1 MSYIKNRFTKLV
13 KSNLL
18 ASPWGYYKKLVY
30 LPKNLGMM
38 RNLISHIKKSNNQWE
53 IQTNENHQNG
63 VAGLASQFAS
73 EFGMTQWGRV
83 LGLLHDKGKEQK
95 TFQQHI
101 KKESGYKP
109 DITVEGDY
117 NHAYVGALIAKE
129 LFKSPPYYQFID
141 NILMGHH
148 RGLYDHGDKEE
159 ILKKKIPDDVS
170 VETLSEEL
178 KKEKLNIP
186 PLGSLKDVHHLI
198 RMLYSCLVDADYLDT
213 EHFMLPEQF
222 RLRGGKSTVEELLL
236 KLEVYLSNLKR
247 NVSNTGIN
255 RIRNEV
261 QQYCIDASEDD
272 VDFYSLT
279 VPTGGGKTLSSVL
292 WALRHA
298 NKNGLRRIIIAIP
311 YTSIITQTA
320 ATLRNIFGDENVLE
334 HHSNVNLMDENESS
348 QRLKLAT
355 ENWDYP
361 IVVTTNVQLFE
372 SLFSNKPSDCR
383 KLHNIVNSVLI
394 LDEVQTLPMGF
405 LQPIVDTLDTLKR
418 VFNVSILFT
427 TASQPVLNGRIE
439 GTNPLVGFDA
449 LPQIKEIVP
458 PKADLHERLRRVIL
472 DIDNIPQSYND
483 IAKKMAQH
491 SRVLCIVNTRKDAK
505 EIYSR
510 LPKEGICLHLS
521 RMMCPAHVRET
532 IESIKDAL
540 KSDSNKV
547 IRVVATQLIEAGVDI
562 DFPVV
567 YRQEAGLDSIL
578 QAAGRCNREGRLKL
592 CTTHVF
598 TLQNGLPLGHITQT
612 NNARKNMIGDYD
624 WFSPKAMAEYFR
636 QLHAQIG
643 DFDKP
648 KIKVLLYTPQMQF
661 EEAAN
666 NFQLIDDSTT
676 SIVVNWERKN
686 VHSLIEHL
694 QSEGFSYTLM
704 KEIAQYS
711 VNVRNKDLK
720 ILLEAG
726 VIEEIK
732 EGVLF
737 VRDTDFY
744 DEKIGLI
751 TGNHWLEESL
761 IV

>member
-1 MSYIKNRFTKLV
+1 MSTII
-13 KSNLL
+13 
-18 ASPWGYYKKLVY
+18 
-30 LPKNLGMM
+30 
-38 RNLISHIKKSNNQWE
+38 ISHIKQIGSDWIKQA
-53 IQTNENHQNG
+53 NEDHQKG
-63 VAGLASQFAS
+63 VADFAS
-73 EFGMTQWGRV
+73 KFAGEFGMAEWGHV

-101 KKESGYKP
+101 QKESGYAP
-109 DITVEGDY
+109 DTRVEGDY
-117 NHAYVGALIAKE
+117 SHAYVGALIAKK
-129 LFKSPPYYQFID
+129 LFNSPPYYQVID

-148 RGLYDHGDKEE
+148 RGLYDHRDKEE
-159 ILKKKIPDDVS
+159 ILKKEIPNDVS
-170 VETLSEEL
+170 VELID
-178 KKEKLNIP
+178 EKLNMTS
-186 PLGSLKDVHHLI
+186 LGSPKDVHHFI

-213 EHFMLPEQF
+213 ERFMMPEQSL
-222 RLRGGKSTVEELLL
+222 LRRGKSTIEELLL
-236 KLEVYLSNLKR
+236 KLEAYLDELKR
-247 NVSNTGIN
+247 KAVDTEVNK
-255 RIRNEV
+255 IRNEV
-261 QQYCIDASEDD
+261 QQYCIDTSENN

-298 NKNGLRRIIIAIP
+298 KKNELKRIIIAIP

-320 ATLRNIFGDENVLE
+320 AVLRNIFGDENVLE
-334 HHSNVNLMDENESS
+334 HHSNVNLMDEDEGNENA
-348 QRLKLAT
+348 QKLKLAT

-361 IVVTTNVQLFE
+361 IIVTTNVQLFE
-372 SLFSNKPSDCR
+372 SLFSNKPSVCR

-394 LDEVQTLPMGF
+394 LDEVQTLPMEF
-405 LQPIVDTLDTLKR
+405 LRPIVDTLDTLKR

-427 TASQPVLNGRIE
+427 TASQPVLSGRIE
-439 GTNPLVGFDA
+439 GTNPLVSFDA

-458 PKADLHERLRRVIL
+458 QKANLHERLRRVIL
-472 DIDNIPQSYND
+472 DIDNIPQSYDD
-483 IAKKMAQH
+483 IAKKVAQH
-491 SRVLCIVNTRKDAK
+491 PRVLCIVNTRKDAK

-540 KSDSNKV
+540 KNDSNKV
-547 IRVVATQLIEAGVDI
+547 IRVVATQLIETGVDI

-578 QAAGRCNREGRLKL
+578 QAAGRCNREGRLGL
-592 CTTHVF
+592 CTTYVF
-598 TLQNGLPLGHITQT
+598 ALQNGLPRGFITQT
-612 NNARKNMIGDYD
+612 NNARKNMVGDYD
-624 WFSPKAMAEYFR
+624 WFSPKAMTEYFR
-636 QLHAQIG
+636 QLHARTG
-643 DFDKP
+643 SFDKAQ
-648 KIKVLLYTPQMQF
+648 IRFLLYTQELQF

-676 SIVVNWERKN
+676 SIVVNWEKGH
-686 VHSLIEHL
+686 VSSLVEHL
-694 QSEGFSYTLM
+694 QSEEFSYSLM

-711 VNVRNKDLK
+711 VNVRNNDLK

-737 VRDTDFY
+737 IRDTDFY
-744 DEKIGLI
+744 DERIGLI
-751 TGNHWLEESL
+751 TRNHWLEESL

>member
-1 MSYIKNRFTKLV
+1 MSTI
-13 KSNLL
+13 
-18 ASPWGYYKKLVY
+18 
-30 LPKNLGMM
+30 
-38 RNLISHIKKSNNQWE
+38 ISHIKQVGTNWE
-53 IQTNENHQNG
+53 IQFNEDHQKG
-63 VAGLASQFAS
+63 VADFAS
-73 EFGMTQWGRV
+73 KFAGEFGMAEWGRV
-83 LGLLHDKGKEQK
+83 LGLLHDKGKEQI

-101 KKESGYKP
+101 QKESGYTP
-109 DITVEGDY
+109 DIKVEGDY
-117 NHAYVGALIAKE
+117 SHAYVGALIAKK
-129 LFKSPPYYQFID
+129 LFSNPPYYQLMD

-159 ILKKKIPDDVS
+159 ILKKKMPDDVL
-170 VETLSEEL
+170 VETLNAEQ
-178 KKEKLNIP
+178 KKRKWNIP
-186 PLGSLKDVHHLI
+186 LLGSPKDRHHLI

-213 EHFMLPEQF
+213 EHFMMPEQSL
-222 RLRGGKSTVEELLL
+222 LRGGKSTIEEQLL
-236 KLEVYLSNLKR
+236 KLEVYLSNLKK
-247 NVSNTGIN
+247 NAADTEVNK
-255 RIRNEV
+255 IRNEV
-261 QQYCIDASEDD
+261 QQYCINASEGD

-298 NKNGLRRIIIAIP
+298 KKNGLRRVIIAIP

-320 ATLRNIFGDENVLE
+320 AVLRNIFGDENVLE
-334 HHSNVNLMDENESS
+334 HHSNVNPTEEEGEITKK
-348 QRLKLAT
+348 LKLAT

-361 IVVTTNVQLFE
+361 IIVTTNVQLFE
-372 SLFSNKPSDCR
+372 SLFCNKPSDCR

-427 TASQPVLNGRIE
+427 TASQPVLSGRIE
-439 GTNPLVGFDA
+439 GTNPLVSFDA
-449 LPQIKEIVP
+449 LPQINEII
-458 PKADLHERLRRVIL
+458 PKVANLHDRLRRVKL
-472 DIDNIPQSYND
+472 EIDDTPQSYDD
-483 IAKKMAQH
+483 IAEKIAQH

-510 LPKEGICLHLS
+510 LPKEGMCFHLS

-532 IESIKDAL
+532 IEMIKEAL
-540 KSDSNKV
+540 RSDSNKA

-578 QAAGRCNREGRLKL
+578 QAAGRCNREGRLEL

-598 TLQNGLPLGHITQT
+598 TLQNGLPRGFIMQT
-612 NNARKNMIGDYD
+612 NNARKNMVGDYD
-624 WFSPKAMAEYFR
+624 WFSSKAMTEYFR
-636 QLHAQIG
+636 QLHARIG
-643 DFDKP
+643 SFDKAQ
-648 KIKVLLYTPQMQF
+648 IRSLLYTQELQF

-704 KEIAQYS
+704 KEMAQYS
-711 VNVRNKDLK
+711 VNVRNNDLK

-737 VRDTDFY
+737 IRDTDFY

-751 TGNHWLEESL
+751 TENHWLEESL

>member
-1 MSYIKNRFTKLV
+1 MSTI
-13 KSNLL
+13 
-18 ASPWGYYKKLVY
+18 
-30 LPKNLGMM
+30 
-38 RNLISHIKKSNNQWE
+38 ISHIKQVGTNWE
-53 IQTNENHQNG
+53 IQLNEGHQKG
-63 VAGLASQFAS
+63 VADFAS
-73 EFGMTQWGRV
+73 KFADEFGMAEWGRV

-101 KKESGYKP
+101 QKESGYAP
-109 DITVEGDY
+109 DIKVEGDY
-117 NHAYVGALIAKE
+117 SHAYVGALIAKE
-129 LFKSPPYYQFID
+129 LFNNPPYYQFID

-159 ILKKKIPDDVS
+159 ILKKEMPNDVS
-170 VETLSEEL
+170 IEPLDERL
-178 KKEKLNIP
+178 NKLQ
-186 PLGSLKDVHHLI
+186 LGSTKDVHHFI

-213 EHFMLPEQF
+213 ERFMMPEQSL
-222 RLRGGKSTVEELLL
+222 LRGGKSTLEELLL
-236 KLEVYLSNLKR
+236 KLEVYLCNLKR
-247 NVSNTGIN
+247 NAADTEVNK
-255 RIRNEV
+255 IRNEV
-261 QQYCIDASEDD
+261 QQYCINASEGD

-279 VPTGGGKTLSSVL
+279 VPTGGGKTLSSIL

-298 NKNGLRRIIIAIP
+298 KRNGLRRVIIAIP

-320 ATLRNIFGDENVLE
+320 AVLRNIFGDENVLE
-334 HHSNVNLMDENESS
+334 HHSNVNPTEEEGEITKK
-348 QRLKLAT
+348 LKLAT

-361 IVVTTNVQLFE
+361 IIVTTNVQLFE
-372 SLFSNKPSDCR
+372 SLFCNKPSDCR

-427 TASQPVLNGRIE
+427 TASQPVLSGRIE
-439 GTNPLVGFDA
+439 GTNPLVSFDA
-449 LPQIKEIVP
+449 LPQINEII
-458 PKADLHERLRRVIL
+458 PKVANLHDRLRRVKL
-472 DIDNIPQSYND
+472 EIDDTPQSYDD
-483 IAKKMAQH
+483 IAEKIAQH

-510 LPKEGICLHLS
+510 LPKEGMCFHLS

-532 IESIKDAL
+532 IEMIKEAL
-540 KSDSNKV
+540 RSDSNKA

-578 QAAGRCNREGRLKL
+578 QAAGRCNREGQLEL

-598 TLQNGLPLGHITQT
+598 TLQNGLPRGFIMQT
-612 NNARKNMIGDYD
+612 NNARKNMVGDYD
-624 WFSPKAMAEYFR
+624 WFSSKAMTEYFR
-636 QLHAQIG
+636 QLHARIG
-643 DFDKP
+643 SFDKAQ
-648 KIKVLLYTPQMQF
+648 IRSLLYTQELQF

-704 KEIAQYS
+704 KEMAQYS
-711 VNVRNKDLK
+711 VNVRNNDLK

-737 VRDTDFY
+737 IRDTDFY

-751 TGNHWLEESL
+751 TENHWLEESL